1 MLLKRWLTLVIFG
14 VSLCVPA
21 AAAVLKL
28 YLKDGTYQLAREY
41 QVVSD
46 RVKFFSSDRGEW
58 EEIPIELVDLKKTDA
73 EIKSREAMLKEDA
86 KANDE
91 EEKAERA
98 AAREI
103 ARVPVEAGAYMVQ
116 GDKIVTM
123 KVGEVKVV
131 NNKRRSVLKVLSPV
145 PLVTGKSTLEMD
157 NLHSTVRITDTL
169 PEFYI
174 RLSEE
179 ERFGMIKMSEHNGNR
194 VLEKL
199 TIIPVTNE
207 IVEEPEII
215 PIYHKQG
222 GELMYKIW
230 PQKPLE
236 PGEYAIV
243 EYTEGKV
250 NMQSWDFGIGP
261 AAEEPAAK
269 KAPAKKRK

>member
-1 MLLKRWLTLVIFG
+1 MLLKRWLTVVIFG
-14 VSLCVPA
+14 VALCVPA
-21 AAAVLKL
+21 AAAVVKL

-41 QVVSD
+41 QVLSD
-46 RVKFFSSDRGEW
+46 RVKFYSSDRGEW
-58 EEIPIELVDLKKTDA
+58 EEIPLELVDLKKTEA

-103 ARVPVEAGAYMVQ
+103 ARVPVELGAYMVQ
-116 GDKIVTM
+116 GDKVVPM
-123 KVGEVKVV
+123 KVGEVKVA
-131 NNKRRSVLKVLSPV
+131 NNKRRSILKVLSPV
-145 PLVTGKSTLEMD
+145 PMVSGKGTLEMD
-157 NLHSTVRITDTL
+157 GLHSATRITDNM
-169 PEFYI
+169 PEFYL

-179 ERFGMIKMSEHNGNR
+179 ERFGMIKMSEHDGNR

-207 IVEEPEII
+207 IVEEPEIV
-215 PIYHKQG
+215 PTYHKQT
-222 GELMYKIW
+222 GEQMYKIW

-243 EYTEGKV
+243 EYTDGKV

-261 AAEEPAAK
+261 AAEEPATK
-269 KAPAKKRK
+269 KKPAKKRK